1 VLALSLHCITTAY
14 KIEEIAMAENPVFS
28 VRVAPALRRKLDR
41 VAAAL
46 DRPRSWI
53 VTRALES
60 YVEQQAWQ
68 IAETARGLAE
78 ADAGDFASAAEV
90 KAAFARAG
98 GKRTGGKR
106 AVKQRNAR

>member
-1 VLALSLHCITTAY
+1 
-14 KIEEIAMAENPVFS
+14 MAENPVFS

-90 KAAFARAG
+90 KSAFARART
-98 GKRTGGKR
+98 KRVPKR
-106 AVKQRNAR
+106 RRAR